1 MTVDVVADQASL
13 EVVDPTADKSSS
25 TGTALAP
32 RLTTLNG
39 KVLGLL
45 SNSKPNADVA
55 LNAAAQK
62 IRETFPEM
70 EIRHYAGSIR
80 FEAALLQQAISECDA
95 LIGATAD
102 CGACTSWLIHDGAQ
116 AEKGGVPQV
125 TIVARGFER
134 DTGTSAQVFGVPELQ
149 YVVVPRVFTAL
160 TAEQATE
167 QVLPVV
173 EEIIEKLTADPS
185 SVAAGDG
192 DGEVLEV
199 AEDEV
204 AREAQES
211 YTFRGAGVAE
221 VYEQFNDFFVEQDF
235 GDGQPLIPPTRERV
249 EELVAAQGRPRD
261 EVILSI
267 PPAHGPGTLEKIA
280 VNAAMAG
287 VKPRELPVV
296 IAALKAIHDCPPP
309 MNLSVLMSTG
319 AFAPVVVVN
328 GPIVKA
334 LGINDG
340 RSPLGPGKNN
350 VVGQRIGRA
359 IGLALRNLGQWIPGK
374 MDLDTIGTV
383 RKNIQV
389 IGENSDESPWEPYQV
404 NRGFRPDDSTVTVVH
419 TVGEWD
425 LGSNHGTVPR
435 RLASIAARTPT
446 ATQVGFMTSTL
457 GGLEGNEDGLFYL
470 LPPETAKRFA
480 AAGMDKR
487 SVQRYLLH
495 NIRPR
500 ISDVIAPFHDFRDRG
515 LVRPEWQWMFEL
527 SPEEQRSQ
535 TIQAFLDPSTINI
548 IVAGHGTTKEFLFG
562 TMTPPITGKVNAIA

>member
-1 MTVDVVADQASL
+1 MTVDVIADQASL
-13 EVVDPTADKSSS
+13 EVVDPTADKTSS
-25 TGTALAP
+25 TVTALAP
-32 RLTTLNG
+32 RLETLNG
-39 KVLGLL
+39 KILGLL
-45 SNSKPNADVA
+45 SNSKPNADIA
-55 LNAAAQK
+55 LRAAAAK
-62 IRETFPEM
+62 IRETFPDL

-80 FEAALLQQAISECDA
+80 FEAALLRQAIDECDA

-125 TIVARGFER
+125 TIVARGFEK
-134 DTGTSAQVFGVPELQ
+134 DTATSATVFGVPDLQ
-149 YVVVPRVFTAL
+149 FVVVPRVFTAL
-160 TAEQATE
+160 TPEQATE
-167 QVLPVV
+167 QVLPVA
-173 EEIIEKLTADPS
+173 EEIIAKLTTNPS
-185 SVAAGDG
+185 TVAAGDG
-192 DGEVLEV
+192 ELLAVGESV
-199 AEDEV
+199 AQED
-204 AREAQES
+204 RQES

-221 VYEQFNDFFVEQDF
+221 VYQAFNDFYTDRDF

-249 EELVAAQGRPRD
+249 EELIAAQGRPRD
-261 EVILSI
+261 EVILTV
-267 PPAHGPGTLEKIA
+267 PPAHGHGTLEKIA
-280 VNAAMAG
+280 INAAMAG
-287 VKPRELPVV
+287 VTPRELPVV
-296 IAALKAIHDCPPP
+296 ITALKAIHDCPPP

-340 RSPLGPGKNN
+340 RSPLGPGRNN

-359 IGLALRNLGQWIPGK
+359 VGLTLRNLGQWIPGR

-389 IGENSDESPWEPYQV
+389 IGENTDESPWEPFQV
-404 NRGFRPDDSTVTVVH
+404 DQGFRPDDSTVTVVH
-419 TVGEWD
+419 TTGEWD

-435 RLASIAARTPT
+435 RLASLAARTPI

-457 GGLEGNEDGLFYL
+457 GGLAGNEDGLCYL

-480 AAGMDKR
+480 AAGLDKR
-487 SVQRYLLH
+487 AVRRYFLA

-500 ISDVIAPFHDFRDRG
+500 IVDAIAPFQDFRDRG
-515 LVRPEWQWMFEL
+515 LVRPEWEWMFEL
-527 SPEEQRSQ
+527 SPQEQRSQ
-535 TIQAFLDPSTINI
+535 TIQVFHDPSTVNI

-562 TMTPPITGKVNAIA
+562 TMTPPITLKVNAIA